1 MVATPLEQPGSYV
14 RVGRYEKEVHYMDF
28 DKLIDRRGT
37 NCSKWDKMESLY
49 GVSSKDGIAMWVAD
63 MDFRPPECIK
73 EALGNMVDHGI
84 YGYYGHE
91 KSYRDAICWWHE
103 IRHAWKIDQS
113 WIFDAH
119 GLVNGTAL
127 CVAAFTNPGDGI
139 VLFTPIYHSFFR
151 LIKASERE
159 ITECPLALKEGRY
172 QMDLELYDTMMTG
185 NEKMLVLSSPHNPG
199 GRVWSK
205 EELQGVLDFAKRH
218 DLKII
223 SDEIHQDIVY
233 PGQKHIPFP
242 LIDETA
248 NERLIVMSAATKT
261 FNVAGGHTGNV
272 IVPDPKLR
280 AVFSKKLT
288 AMGMSPNSFGIVMA
302 KAGYSPAGAEWVDG
316 LMLYLEENRNIFDT
330 AMNSLPGIVSMP
342 LEGTYLAWVDFSGTG
357 LSQKEILRRVET
369 EALIAAN
376 HGSTFGLG
384 GERFLRFNLA
394 TPRTVLL
401 QAIERLKNAFSDLQ

>member
-63 MDFRPPECIK
+63 MDFRPPECIQ
-73 EALGNMVDHGI
+73 EALEKMVDHGI

-159 ITECPLALKEGRY
+159 ITECPLALKDGRY

-302 KAGYSPAGAEWVDG
+302 NKSG
-316 LMLYLEENRNIFDT
+316 
-330 AMNSLPGIVSMP
+330 
-342 LEGTYLAWVDFSGTG
+342 EGMQWF
-357 LSQKEILRRVET
+357 
-369 EALIAAN
+369 
-376 HGSTFGLG
+376 
-384 GERFLRFNLA
+384 
-394 TPRTVLL
+394 
-401 QAIERLKNAFSDLQ
+401 